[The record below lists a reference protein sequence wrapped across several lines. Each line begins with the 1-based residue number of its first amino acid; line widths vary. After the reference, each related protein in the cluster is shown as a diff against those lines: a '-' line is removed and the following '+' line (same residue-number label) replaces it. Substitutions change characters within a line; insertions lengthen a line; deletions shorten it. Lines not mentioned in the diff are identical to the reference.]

1 MRNDKDRTS
10 LADLRHIP
18 LDHRFGFIVQ
28 CAQDGSASN
37 PPSPPHIFSSSINE
51 FQPFLWKSSHQLLSR
66 LGLCWAKLSSN
77 CQVMTRFVH
86 ILRSCRDGLTR
97 RVPSL

>member
-28 CAQDGSASN
+28 CAHGCSDSN
-37 PPSPPHIFSSSINE
+37 PVSPPHRLPSSINE
-51 FQPFLWKSSHQLLSR
+51 FECFLRNS
-66 LGLCWAKLSSN
+66 
-77 CQVMTRFVH
+77 
-86 ILRSCRDGLTR
+86 
-97 RVPSL
+97 